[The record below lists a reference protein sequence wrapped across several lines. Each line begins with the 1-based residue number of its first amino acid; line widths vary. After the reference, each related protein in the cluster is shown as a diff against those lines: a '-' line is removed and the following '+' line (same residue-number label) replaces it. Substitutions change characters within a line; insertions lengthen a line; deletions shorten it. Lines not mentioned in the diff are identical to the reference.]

1 MNINNAFGLFWSVLV
16 LFLSVFAILKIVQSY
31 ETTGMK
37 VLWILIILILPVL
50 GLVIWFFVGP
60 GDKSFKI

>member
-1 MNINNAFGLFWSVLV
+1 MNFNNALGLFWSVLV
-16 LFLSVFAILKIVQSY
+16 LFLNVFAILKIVQSY

-60 GDKSFKI
+60 GEKSFKI